1 MFDCIPVTFVGYGDM
16 TIYGTRAGCV
26 ELLNTIQKRVKPRY
40 HISGHIH
47 EGILVMYFNL
57 SSNVPSMS

>member
-1 MFDCIPVTFVGYGDM
+1 MTFVGYGDM

-26 ELLNTIQKRVKPRY
+26 ELLNTIQKRVKPLY

-47 EGILVMYFNL
+47 EGILVMNFNL
-57 SSNVPSMS
+57 SSNVPCISPTV

>member
-1 MFDCIPVTFVGYGDM
+1 LTVFRVTFVGYGDM

-26 ELLNTIQKRVKPRY
+26 ELLNTIQKRVKPLF

-47 EGILVMYFNL
+47 EGMIL
-57 SSNVPSMS
+57 